1 MKSTR
6 ILAAA
11 LALGCFGGTAAF
23 ASTVVGRSFGHPG
36 SFHMTTSASGE
47 CSNHPGPYISL
58 DGDITLGDLSAVLR
72 FSNNLKGTHVHEED
86 VTTSIQLISAEPIH
100 FAKQPSNGG
109 VGGNPHVWLLLHH
122 GDGTVIGDPIYL
134 GRCVQGFSDVD
145 VALLIPALVEAEV
158 MSDGCSGRGGPQITL
173 EGGLTLGGIDGTLV
187 FTNNNNAFTLVPEE
201 DVTVGLTLIPEGETI
216 TFPKQPP
223 QGGVGGN
230 PHIFLQF
237 VDGSGNPIGDEFY
250 LGRCSRL

>member
-1 MKSTR
+1 MKTR
-6 ILAAA
+6 ILTAA
-11 LALGCFGGTAAF
+11 LALGCLSATGAL
-23 ASTVVGRSFGHPG
+23 ASTVVGRSFP
-36 SFHMTTSASGE
+36 MASRFTMSTAAAGE

-58 DGDITLGDLSAVLR
+58 DGDITLGSLSAVLR

-86 VTTSIQLISAEPIH
+86 VTTSIQLLSEEPIH

-134 GRCVQGFSDVD
+134 GRCVQGFMDVNLD
-145 VALLIPALVEAEV
+145 LLIPALAEAEV
-158 MSDGCSGRGGPQITL
+158 ISGGCSGRGGPQITL
-173 EGGLTLGGIDGTLV
+173 EGGLTLGGLDGTLV
-187 FTNNNNAFTLVPEE
+187 FTNNNNAFTHVHAE
-201 DVTVGLTLIPEGETI
+201 DVTVGLSLIPEGETI

-223 QGGVGGN
+223 QGGAGGN